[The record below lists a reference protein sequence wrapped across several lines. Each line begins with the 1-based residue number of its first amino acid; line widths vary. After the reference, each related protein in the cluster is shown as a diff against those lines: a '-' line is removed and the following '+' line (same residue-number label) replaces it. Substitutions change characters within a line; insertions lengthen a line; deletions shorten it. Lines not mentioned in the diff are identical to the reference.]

1 MDLNEELKQF
11 TIKINTLKDNIVTE
25 EATKTSLVLPF
36 FHLLGYD
43 IFNPLEFV
51 PEYTTDV
58 GTKKGE
64 KVDYA
69 ILKDSEPMIIIEVK
83 SCDTKLNNK
92 HINQLLRYFSVTK
105 AKFGILTNGIIYRF
119 YSDLEE
125 INKMDNVPF
134 LEINLLDI
142 NENLIPELK
151 RFQKE
156 AFNLKDILCSASE
169 LKYHAMI
176 KNVLAEQ
183 LSEPTDQFIKAI
195 LNKGVYSGVKTQAI
209 MDKFRVLIKS
219 SFNEYINELLRD
231 KLKTVI
237 DISNEDNYSKS
248 INIKEIEQPKPSE
261 NELSKDELEMLNFI
275 SKFINV
281 DEQIIYKKTDKYLA
295 IQLGHNVRRWVCRIF
310 LKKNQKVFLLHRFDN
325 YDYEEEYY
333 FEEVNQLE
341 VIKDLISGVAQLC
354 ISSK

>member
-11 TIKINTLKDNIVTE
+11 TIKINTLKDSIATE

-36 FHLLGYD
+36 FQLLGYD

-69 ILKDSEPMIIIEVK
+69 ILKDNEPMIIIEVK
-83 SCDTKLNNK
+83 SCGTQLNNK

-105 AKFGILTNGIIYRF
+105 AKFGILTNGVIYRF

-125 INKMDNVPF
+125 VNKMDNIPF

-142 NENLIPELK
+142 NESLIPELK

-169 LKYHAMI
+169 LKYTAMI

-195 LNKGVYSGVKTQAI
+195 LNKGVYSGVKTQAV
-209 MDKFRVLIKS
+209 MDKFRVLVKT

-231 KLKTVI
+231 KLNTVI
-237 DISNEDNYSKS
+237 EMGNLEKPSLIANNKEVVKPKS
-248 INIKEIEQPKPSE
+248 IE
-261 NELSKDELEMLNFI
+261 NEITKDEKEMLDFI
-275 SKFINV
+275 AGLIEV
-281 DEQIIYKKTDKYLA
+281 DEEILYKKTDKYLA
-295 IQLGHNVRRWVCRIF
+295 IQLGNNVRRWVCRIF
-310 LKKNQKVFLLHRFDN
+310 LKKNQKVFLLHKFDD

-333 FEEVNQLE
+333 FEEICQLE
-341 VIKDLISGVAQLC
+341 VIKDLISGVANLC